1 MTRSFFAPAITI
13 VDIETTNIRRGGQ
26 HSRFQKQ
33 IREYRI
39 PTIASY
45 KKFWKN
51 LITLHPLSLSLL
63 CIKPSFNKDKKQ
75 IERDFSFIQPT
86 DYGNHLSMS
95 SRTNH
100 SSIYRKLFFFPPGY
114 AKTPIPFPP
123 ASMPRKTNQ
132 ISWSKTSFPRAFFFH
147 LINNRSH
154 G

>member
-13 VDIETTNIRRGGQ
+13 VDINDE
-26 HSRFQKQ
+26 HSMRKSTLS
-33 IREYRI
+33 ISKANSRTSY
-39 PTIASY
+39 SNNCY